1 MQTRPKIILASR
13 LLLNDQLWSLS
24 DVVVVE
30 GGRAIPL
37 TPRFQLRGD
46 STLQSGDI
54 PLTRY

>member
-1 MQTRPKIILASR
+1 MQTRPKIILASGCS
-13 LLLNDQLWSLS
+13 LNDQLWSLG

-30 GGRAIPL
+30 SGRAIPL
-37 TPRFQLRGD
+37 TPPFQLRGD